1 MFLYSINSI
10 VVEKQY
16 SDDLYYKNQILSIF
30 ELLCSLNTK
39 MNALMLFVFSGIGE
53 INNNI

>member
-16 SDDLYYKNQILSIF
+16 SDDLYYKNQMLLIF
-30 ELLCSLNTK
+30 ELYEKYTIISYDPFEYCIQIL
-39 MNALMLFVFSGIGE
+39 
-53 INNNI
+53 